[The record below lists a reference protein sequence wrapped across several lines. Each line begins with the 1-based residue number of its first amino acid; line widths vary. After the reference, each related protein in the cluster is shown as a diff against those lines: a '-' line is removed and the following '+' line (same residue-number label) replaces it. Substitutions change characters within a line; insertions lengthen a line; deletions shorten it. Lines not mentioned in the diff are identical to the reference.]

1 MDTKELLTVIGWPV
15 TVLTGIASGF
25 IISRLTRKRQ
35 ILTWAVINEIELIPR
50 ALSDT
55 LGVPVSLQVGDA
67 RPSSLSALT
76 IRIGNSGNETIRD
89 ITLAVALNPGA
100 TILNVRFSA
109 DPGEYARHVQWSID
123 RDTCRITAAFVN
135 PNQNCELEVLSSGY
149 TLGTVDIDASAPGLE
164 LRRTSA
170 IRWDAL
176 FNSAIKGFKLS
187 IPFTGIGY
195 DSGSAAMAEV
205 AHEIKALRKY
215 LSARP

>member
-109 DPGEYARHVQWSID
+109 DLEAY
-123 RDTCRITAAFVN
+123 
-135 PNQNCELEVLSSGY
+135 CEPVR
-149 TLGTVDIDASAPGLE
+149 LGPL
-164 LRRTSA
+164 LRRASNGCARVTTAESAQSGVHFFFFDKRAPVCLRYSLAHSGTRTRLLGQHAQRRTFTSP
-170 IRWDAL
+170 
-176 FNSAIKGFKLS
+176 SGS
-187 IPFTGIGY
+187 IP
-195 DSGSAAMAEV
+195 A
-205 AHEIKALRKY
+205 
-215 LSARP
+215 